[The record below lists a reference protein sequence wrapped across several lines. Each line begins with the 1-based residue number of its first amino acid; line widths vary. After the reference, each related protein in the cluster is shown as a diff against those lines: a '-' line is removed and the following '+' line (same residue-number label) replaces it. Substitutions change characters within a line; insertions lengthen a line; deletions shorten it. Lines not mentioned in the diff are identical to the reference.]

1 MADSDPHHAGSKPK
15 RRIRVISLNKLIPN
29 ALTLMALASGL
40 TAVRFALDE
49 KWEFSALAIFVAMI
63 LDTLDGRTA
72 RLLNSAS
79 KFGAEL
85 DSLSDIVCFGVVPA
99 LIIYLWAMQDAGR
112 WGWIACILYAMCC
125 ALRLARFNV
134 ALEDPNKPSW
144 ANQFFSGVP
153 APAGAGLALLPMIIS
168 FIAGDDL
175 VRNPLAVAIWTVAMG
190 ALFISTVPTF
200 SFKTS
205 RIPRAWMAPMMI
217 GVTGAIAFLVSTPW
231 WTFTV
236 ILVAYLISMP
246 FSFRR
251 YKKLQSHSPAGVA
264 TDEPSDTDDDD
275 DTDGGSTVS
284 PAKA

>member
-1 MADSDPHHAGSKPK
+1 MSENDANQTTPK
-15 RRIRVISLNKLIPN
+15 KGRRIRVISLNKLIPN
-29 ALTLMALASGL
+29 ALTLMGLASGL

-63 LDTLDGRTA
+63 LDTLDGRAA
-72 RLLNSAS
+72 RLLKSAS

-112 WGWIACILYAMCC
+112 WGWIACILFAMCC

-144 ANQFFSGVP
+144 ANQFFTGVP

-168 FIAGDDL
+168 FLAGDAV
-175 VRNPLAVAIWTVAMG
+175 VRNPALVAVWQVGIG
-190 ALFISTVPTF
+190 ILLISTVPTF
-200 SFKTS
+200 SFKAS
-205 RIPRAWMAPMMI
+205 RIPRAWVAPLMI
-217 GVTGAIAFLVSTPW
+217 GITGFIAFLVSAPW

-236 ILVAYLISMP
+236 LLVSYLISMP

-251 YKKLQSHSPAGVA
+251 YRKLLSHSPAIIP
-264 TDEPSDTDDDD
+264 TDEHADIDDEDD
-275 DTDGGSTVS
+275 NEDGTAGK
-284 PAKA
+284 PA

>member
-1 MADSDPHHAGSKPK
+1 MSDTDAKQATPKPK

-29 ALTLMALASGL
+29 ALTLMGLASGL

-144 ANQFFSGVP
+144 ANQFFTGVP
-153 APAGAGLALLPMIIS
+153 APAGAGLALLPMMIS

-175 VRNPLAVAIWTVAMG
+175 VRNPLAVAIWQIGMG
-190 ALFISTVPTF
+190 ALLISTVPTF

-205 RIPRAWMAPMMI
+205 RIPRAWMAPVMI
-217 GVTGAIAFLVSTPW
+217 VITGVIAFLVSAPW
-231 WTFTV
+231 WTFTI

-246 FSFRR
+246 FSYRR
-251 YKKLQSHSPAGVA
+251 YKKLQSHIPVMTNDQLA
-264 TDEPSDTDDDD
+264 DMDDD
-275 DTDGGSTVS
+275 DTDSGDTIS
-284 PAKA
+284 PAKT

>member
-1 MADSDPHHAGSKPK
+1 MSDNHANQMGNKPK
-15 RRIRVISLNKLIPN
+15 RRIRVISLSKLIPN
-29 ALTLMALASGL
+29 ALTLMGLASGL

-49 KWEFSALAIFVAMI
+49 KWEFSALAVFVAMI

-112 WGWIACILYAMCC
+112 WGWIACILFAMCC

-144 ANQFFSGVP
+144 ANQFFTGVP

-168 FIAGDDL
+168 FIAGDTV
-175 VRNPLAVAIWTVAMG
+175 VRNPAAVAIWTVAIG
-190 ALFISTVPTF
+190 ALFISAVPTF

-205 RIPRAWMAPMMI
+205 RIPRAWMAPIMI
-217 GVTGAIAFLVSTPW
+217 GMAGAIAFLVSTPW

-236 ILVAYLISMP
+236 ILIAYLISMP
-246 FSFRR
+246 FSYRR
-251 YKKLQSHSPAGVA
+251 YRKLMSHTPHAVPADGLGELE
-264 TDEPSDTDDDD
+264 DEVDD
-275 DTDGGSTVS
+275 DTHDDT
-284 PAKA
+284 AKT

>member
-1 MADSDPHHAGSKPK
+1 MADTNANQTNPK
-15 RRIRVISLNKLIPN
+15 ARSRIRVISLNKMIPN
-29 ALTLMALASGL
+29 ALTLLGLASGL

-144 ANQFFSGVP
+144 ANQFFTGVP

-168 FIAGDDL
+168 FVAGDDF
-175 VRNPLAVAIWTVAMG
+175 VRNPLAVAIWTIAMG
-190 ALFISTVPTF
+190 ALLISTVPTF

-217 GVTGAIAFLVSTPW
+217 GITGIIAFLVSTPW

-236 ILVAYLISMP
+236 ILAAYLISMP
-246 FSFRR
+246 FSYRR
-251 YKKLQSHSPAGVA
+251 HKKLQSHSPVVMAA
-264 TDEPSDTDDDD
+264 DDDMDDDD
-275 DTDGGSTVS
+275 SDGGGTVS

>member
-1 MADSDPHHAGSKPK
+1 MTENDADQAALKQG
-15 RRIRVISLNKLIPN
+15 RRIRVVSLNKLIPN
-29 ALTLMALASGL
+29 ALTLMGLASGL

-144 ANQFFSGVP
+144 ANQFFTGVP

-168 FIAGDDL
+168 FIAGDDA
-175 VRNPLAVAIWTVAMG
+175 VRNPVAVAIWQVAMG
-190 ALFISTVPTF
+190 ALLISTVPTF

-205 RIPRAWMAPMMI
+205 RIPRAWLAPIMVGI
-217 GVTGAIAFLVSTPW
+217 AGVIAFLVSTPW

-236 ILVAYLISMP
+236 ILIAYLISMP
-246 FSFRR
+246 FSYRR
-251 YKKLQSHSPAGVA
+251 YKKLLSHSPAIVPVDGI
-264 TDEPSDTDDDD
+264 PGIDDDND
-275 DTDGGSTVS
+275 SENTDK
-284 PAKA
+284 PANT

>member
-1 MADSDPHHAGSKPK
+1 MSDTNAPK
-15 RRIRVISLNKLIPN
+15 SRRRIRVISLNKMIPN
-29 ALTLMALASGL
+29 ALTLLGLASGL

-99 LIIYLWAMQDAGR
+99 LIIYLWVMQDAGR

-144 ANQFFSGVP
+144 ANQFFTGVP

-168 FIAGDDL
+168 FVAGDDL
-175 VRNPLAVAIWTVAMG
+175 VRNPLAIAIWTIGMG
-190 ALFISTVPTF
+190 ALLISTVPTF

-217 GVTGAIAFLVSTPW
+217 GMTAIIAFLVSTPW

-246 FSFRR
+246 FSYRR
-251 YKKLQSHSPAGVA
+251 YKKLQSHSPAVVTSG
-264 TDEPSDTDDDD
+264 DDDD
-275 DTDGGSTVS
+275 DTGGGNTVNL
-284 PAKA
+284 AKP